1 METNVK
7 VKLGLWTTSYHI
19 WVTWKWYRQIILLGF
34 QLSGRVTLCSI
45 SCLSQ
50 WRWLYLQRMTIWL
63 LDEWLFDAEKQ
74 QEILGL
80 GWDFDYVMNIS
91 ESDYPVRWN
100 MLEQKM
106 EGNLKEEEKWI
117 CVSLV
122 HVRFKFHV
130 QATRRIWRLLEIKG
144 NTILPI
150 YQKSIETWLFISPP
164 LLKVGRNFVATS
176 GKEMLK
182 FQDGQVLER
191 ASPWFRMCHYL
202 KYI

>member
-1 METNVK
+1 M
-7 VKLGLWTTSYHI
+7 
-19 WVTWKWYRQIILLGF
+19 
-34 QLSGRVTLCSI
+34 
-45 SCLSQ
+45 
-50 WRWLYLQRMTIWL
+50 IWL

-106 EGNLKEEEKWI
+106 EGILKIKRKCI
-117 CVSLV
+117 GFSSFYVIF
-122 HVRFKFHV
+122 RFHV

-182 FQDGQVLER
+182 FQDGQVGR
-191 ASPWFRMCHYL
+191 ATHLWL
-202 KYI
+202 N

>member
-1 METNVK
+1 M
-7 VKLGLWTTSYHI
+7 
-19 WVTWKWYRQIILLGF
+19 
-34 QLSGRVTLCSI
+34 
-45 SCLSQ
+45 
-50 WRWLYLQRMTIWL
+50 IWL
-63 LDEWLFDAEKQ
+63 LDEWLFDAEKH

-100 MLEQKM
+100 MLKQKM

-144 NTILPI
+144 NIILPI
-150 YQKSIETWLFISPP
+150 FQKRIET
-164 LLKVGRNFVATS
+164 
-176 GKEMLK
+176 
-182 FQDGQVLER
+182 
-191 ASPWFRMCHYL
+191 
-202 KYI
+202 